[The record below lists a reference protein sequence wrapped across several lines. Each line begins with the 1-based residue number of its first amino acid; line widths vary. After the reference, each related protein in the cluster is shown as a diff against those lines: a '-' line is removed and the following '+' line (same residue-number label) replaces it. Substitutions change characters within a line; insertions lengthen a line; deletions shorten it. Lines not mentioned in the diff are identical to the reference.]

1 MVLKKCLYLFLS
13 IWLINSI
20 VCFHA
25 NNISA
30 PLPDHVQYPGES
42 CDDGGDTVLGYVAE
56 IFDTDDHSNSDN
68 NSKPAKRAP
77 RKILPRR
84 IAEFNVQLPLI
95 LDFGRGNIVT
105 DIHRTFGAHLF
116 SKAFLPGYY
125 NFLFR
130 YKPF

>member
-1 MVLKKCLYLFLS
+1 MVLKKCLHSFVSLLLILS
-13 IWLINSI
+13 AMAL
-20 VCFHA
+20 HA
-25 NNISA
+25 EKVPAQLTSHIK
-30 PLPDHVQYPGES
+30 YPGILLNNDNE
-42 CDDGGDTVLGYVAE
+42 TIKGYVTQ

-68 NSKPAKRAP
+68 NSRPTKRAP

-84 IAEFNVQLPLI
+84 IAELNSQKSVI
-95 LDFGRGNIVT
+95 VDFGKGNIAI
-105 DIHRTFGAHLF
+105 DINRTFGAHLS

>member
-1 MVLKKCLYLFLS
+1 MALHAEKIPARLTSHIKYHGVLL
-13 IWLINSI
+13 
-20 VCFHA
+20 
-25 NNISA
+25 NNDSETIK
-30 PLPDHVQYPGES
+30 
-42 CDDGGDTVLGYVAE
+42 GYVTQ

-68 NSKPAKRAP
+68 NSRPTKRAP

-84 IAEFNVQLPLI
+84 IAEINAQKSVI
-95 LDFGRGNIVT
+95 VDFSKGNIAT

>member
-1 MVLKKCLYLFLS
+1 MVLKKCIYLILS
-13 IWLINSI
+13 VWLVNAV

-25 NNISA
+25 DTASA

-42 CDDGGDTVLGYVAE
+42 CDEGDTVLGYATQ
-56 IFDTDDHSNSDN
+56 IFDTDDHSNSDK
-68 NSKPAKRAP
+68 NSHPIKRAP

-84 IAEFNVQLPLI
+84 IAELNAQLPFI
-95 LDFGRGNIVT
+95 LDFLKGNVGI
-105 DIHRTFGAHLF
+105 DIAQTFGTRWF
-116 SKAFLPGYY
+116 NKAFLPGYY

>member
-1 MVLKKCLYLFLS
+1 MVLKRCLYLFLS
-13 IWLINSI
+13 LWLINSVI
-20 VCFHA
+20 CLHA
-25 NNISA
+25 DSISA

-42 CDDGGDTVLGYVAE
+42 CDDGGDTVLGYVTQ

-68 NSKPAKRAP
+68 NSRPAKRAP

-95 LDFGRGNIVT
+95 LDFGRGNIAT